1 MTPTITNAHL
11 IMIVVIVL
19 FFMAIQNI
27 IDGHL
32 HNSIHGH
39 VIFIR
44 IGACLIIC
52 LDTAESKFL
61 FVEVIVDTVVTTHIV
76 AIASIVVIDI
86 VEVLGLH
93 WLF

>member
-52 LDTAESKFL
+52 LNTVETRFL
-61 FVEVIVDTVVTTHIV
+61 FVEVIVDTFVTTHIV
-76 AIASIVVIDI
+76 VIAAIVAIDV
-86 VEVLGLH
+86 VEVLGLY